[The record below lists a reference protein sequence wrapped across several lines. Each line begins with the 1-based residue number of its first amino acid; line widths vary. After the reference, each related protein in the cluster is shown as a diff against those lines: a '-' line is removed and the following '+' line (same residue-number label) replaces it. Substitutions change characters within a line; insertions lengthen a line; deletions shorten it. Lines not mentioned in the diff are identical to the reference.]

1 MSMNFRLIVPGK
13 DDVDAVPANGTDYTL
28 EECYKL
34 LSCDLIEVVELPKGR
49 ILIVNEEGL
58 LRRLPVNREA
68 SLLSGV
74 MIVGPALCCPS
85 GGLR

>member
-13 DDVDAVPANGTDYTL
+13 DDVDAVPDNGLDYTL
-28 EECYKL
+28 EECCKL
-34 LSCDLIEVVELPKGR
+34 LSCDLIEVVNLPNGR

-68 SLLSGV
+68 SLLSGLF
-74 MIVGPALCCPS
+74 IVGPALCCPA
-85 GGLR
+85 GGLQ